1 MVPYFRLIIFFLNRN
16 RSFLKKGGGF
26 MDKEIK
32 FKFDSEDE
40 IKKFCDVLSL
50 LLENKKQK
58 IEISAEGSEVI
69 IKVSSK
75 KRVFLEKMMLFLK
88 KIKKEDMSDILKFAV
103 IVNALRK
110 QPSST
115 VVLNKAMALI

>member
-1 MVPYFRLIIFFLNRN
+1 ME
-16 RSFLKKGGGF
+16 
-26 MDKEIK
+26 KEIR

-40 IKKFCDVLSL
+40 IKRFCDVLAL

-58 IEISAEGSEVI
+58 IEISSEGTEVI

-75 KRVFLEKMMLFLK
+75 KRIFLERMIGFLQ

>member
-1 MVPYFRLIIFFLNRN
+1 ME
-16 RSFLKKGGGF
+16 
-26 MDKEIK
+26 KEIR

-40 IKKFCDVLSL
+40 IKRFCDVLAL

-75 KRVFLEKMMLFLK
+75 KRVFLERMVGFLQKM
-88 KIKKEDMSDILKFAV
+88 KKEDMSDILKFAV

-110 QPSST
+110 QPST

>member
-1 MVPYFRLIIFFLNRN
+1 ME
-16 RSFLKKGGGF
+16 
-26 MDKEIK
+26 KEIR

-40 IKKFCDVLSL
+40 IKRFCDVLAL

-58 IEISAEGSEVI
+58 IEISSEGTEVI
-69 IKVSSK
+69 IKISSK
-75 KRVFLEKMMLFLK
+75 KRIFLEKVMLFLK
-88 KIKKEDMSDILKFAV
+88 KMKKEDMSDILKFAV

>member
-1 MVPYFRLIIFFLNRN
+1 ME
-16 RSFLKKGGGF
+16 
-26 MDKEIK
+26 KEIR

-40 IKKFCDVLSL
+40 IKRFCDVLAL

-58 IEISAEGSEVI
+58 IEISSEGIEIV

-75 KRVFLEKMMLFLK
+75 KSLFLEKMMLFLK
-88 KIKKEDMSDILKFAV
+88 KMKKEDMSDILKFAV

>member
-1 MVPYFRLIIFFLNRN
+1 MEKEIIFDF
-16 RSFLKKGGGF
+16 
-26 MDKEIK
+26 
-32 FKFDSEDE
+32 EDE
-40 IKKFCDVLSL
+40 DDIKRFCDVLAL

-58 IEISAEGSEVI
+58 IEISSEGRI
-69 IKVSSK
+69 IKVRVSSK
-75 KRVFLEKMMLFLK
+75 KRIFLEKVAGFLK
-88 KIKKEDMSDILKFAV
+88 KMKKEDMSDILKFAV

>member
-1 MVPYFRLIIFFLNRN
+1 
-16 RSFLKKGGGF
+16 